1 MKKTSIVIHQKYIED
16 VIKDLHETGLMEIIN
31 ITKEKPETLKDFEKA
46 EMHPEAPVC
55 TTYDL
60 RLTRLIDI
68 LDGIRSKPVGIKAML
83 HPQLPE
89 IKTVEECPLDELYS
103 RAEGV
108 LGEIEK
114 KILTHEEKLKT
125 LDERRQKIKSD
136 ISQVEYLKDFDL
148 DISDIGES
156 EYLVVKAGKTLDI
169 DILTKEVN
177 DLKNSVIYLKRFGT
191 GKKIEYAVIVAIH
204 ISEKEKLEKICREH
218 ITEFNI
224 DIVLGIPKNVLK
236 TLRKEDSEIV
246 KEKKKINLQLKNFA
260 KNQFNDLLVLREEI
274 QLETIRREI
283 PKNFVKTNS
292 TYIIHGWVLEK
303 NEDQLKTSIEKV
315 SDGCAVYE
323 SKVPSLNP
331 DNPPTHIETPGWAN
345 GFRSLLEMFATP
357 KYNELNPT
365 ILMGIFFVLF
375 FGVMLGDAGYGSII
389 LVLSLFGY
397 FKFGKYSEMIKSWAF
412 MGIWMGLVT
421 TIFGIFTYSIFGDL
435 IHRFFFN
442 SPLEPIYSFNLLGIH
457 FPVESLNDPLAI
469 LTLAL
474 ILGLIHL
481 NVGVILG
488 IYQAFKQKKYKEML
502 TECLC
507 WVPLQL
513 GGGVL
518 IGYFVLGWELSQ
530 TLFYVAG
537 IMVVIGLIQLFIAS
551 GPIGFFDITGYVGD
565 WLSYARLLALGLATS
580 GMALAFNVV
589 SQLLGD
595 MIPIKI
601 IGMIVMVS
609 LLVIM
614 HMVNLGL
621 QSLGAGVHSLRLQYV
636 EFFNRF
642 YEGGG
647 KMFSPFKINRKYTKI
662 EEEKNVD

>member
-1 MKKTSIVIHQKYIED
+1 MKKVSIVIHQNYVED
-16 VIKDLHETGLMEIIN
+16 VIKNLHKTGMMEIIN
-31 ITKEKPETLKDFEKA
+31 IAKEEPEAFKEFEKA
-46 EMHPEAPVC
+46 EMHPDASVC
-55 TTYDL
+55 TNYNL

-68 LDGIRSKPVGIKAML
+68 LDGIRDKPSGIKSML

-89 IKTVEECPLDELYS
+89 VKTVETRSLDELYS
-103 RAEGV
+103 YAEGI

-114 KILTHEEKLKT
+114 KILVHEDKLKT
-125 LDERRQKIKSD
+125 LDEQRQRIKSD
-136 ISQVEYLKDFDL
+136 IDQIEYLKDFDM
-148 DISDIGES
+148 DISDIGQS
-156 EYLVVKAGKTLDI
+156 EYMIVKAGKTLDL
-169 DILTKEVN
+169 DSLTEEIN
-177 DLKNSVIYLKRFGT
+177 SLKNSVIYSRCFGT
-191 GKKIEYAVIVAIH
+191 GKKIECAVIVATH
-204 ISEKEKLEKICREH
+204 LSEKEELERICRGF
-218 ITEFNI
+218 IVEFNI
-224 DIVLGIPKNVLK
+224 GAESGRPKNLLK
-236 TLRKEDSEIV
+236 TMRREICV
-246 KEKKKINLQLKNFA
+246 ISKEKKKIESNLKKFA
-260 KNQFNDLLVLREEI
+260 KYQLDDLLALREEV
-274 QLETIRREI
+274 QLEEVRKEVS
-283 PKNFVKTNS
+283 KNFVKTNS
-292 TYIIHGWVLEK
+292 TYIVNGWVLEK
-303 NEDQLKTSIEKV
+303 NEEQLKIIV
-315 SDGCAVYE
+315 DRASDGCIAYE
-323 SKVPSLNP
+323 SEVPSVNP
-331 DNPPTHIETPGWAN
+331 DNPPTYIETPKWAN
-345 GFRSLLEMFATP
+345 GFKSLLEMFATP
-357 KYNELNPT
+357 RYNELNPT
-365 ILMGIFFVLF
+365 IIMGIFFVLF

-389 LVLSLFGY
+389 LTLSLLGY

-421 TIFGIFTYSIFGDL
+421 TIFGILTYSIFGDL

-442 SPLEPIYSFNLLGIH
+442 SPVEPIYGFDLLGIH
-457 FPVESLNDPLAI
+457 FPVESLNDPLSI

-481 NVGVILG
+481 NVGIVLG

-502 TECLC
+502 TERLC

-513 GGGVL
+513 GGGML
-518 IGYFVLGWELSQ
+518 IGYFILGWELPQ

-580 GMALAFNVV
+580 GMALAFNIV

-601 IGMIVMVS
+601 IGMIVMVI
-609 LLVIM
+609 LLVVM

-621 QSLGAGVHSLRLQYV
+621 QALGAGVHSLRLQYV

-647 KMFSPFKINRKYTKI
+647 KMFSPFEINRKYTKI
-662 EEEKNVD
+662 EEENVD

>member
-1 MKKTSIVIHQKYIED
+1 MKKVSIVVHQNYVED
-16 VIKDLHETGLMEIIN
+16 VIKNLHKTGMMEIIN
-31 ITKEKPETLKDFEKA
+31 IAKEEPEAFKEFEKA
-46 EMHPEAPVC
+46 EMHPDASVC
-55 TTYDL
+55 TNYNL

-68 LDGIRSKPVGIKAML
+68 LDGIRDKPSGIKSML

-89 IKTVEECPLDELYS
+89 VKTVETRSLDELYS
-103 RAEGV
+103 YAEGI

-114 KILTHEEKLKT
+114 KILVHEDKLKT
-125 LDERRQKIKSD
+125 LDEQRQRIKSD
-136 ISQVEYLKDFDL
+136 IDQIEYLKDFDM
-148 DISDIGES
+148 DISDIGQS
-156 EYLVVKAGKTLDI
+156 EYMIVKAGKTLDL
-169 DILTKEVN
+169 DSLTEEIN
-177 DLKNSVIYLKRFGT
+177 SLKNSVIYSRCFGT
-191 GKKIEYAVIVAIH
+191 GKKIECAVIVATH
-204 ISEKEKLEKICREH
+204 LSEKEELERICRGF
-218 ITEFNI
+218 IVEFNI
-224 DIVLGIPKNVLK
+224 GAESGRPKNLLK
-236 TLRKEDSEIV
+236 TMRREICV
-246 KEKKKINLQLKNFA
+246 ISKEKKKIESNLKKFA
-260 KNQFNDLLVLREEI
+260 KYQLDDLLALREEV
-274 QLETIRREI
+274 QLEEVRKEVS
-283 PKNFVKTNS
+283 KNFVKTNS
-292 TYIIHGWVLEK
+292 TYIVNGWVLEK
-303 NEDQLKTSIEKV
+303 NEEQLKIIV
-315 SDGCAVYE
+315 DRASDGCIAYE
-323 SKVPSLNP
+323 SEVPSVNP
-331 DNPPTHIETPGWAN
+331 DNPPTYIETPKWAN
-345 GFRSLLEMFATP
+345 GFKSLLEMFATP
-357 KYNELNPT
+357 RYNELNPT
-365 ILMGIFFVLF
+365 IIMGIFFVLF

-389 LVLSLFGY
+389 LTLSLLGY

-421 TIFGIFTYSIFGDL
+421 TIFGILTYSIFGDL

-442 SPLEPIYSFNLLGIH
+442 SPVEPIYGFDLLGIH
-457 FPVESLNDPLAI
+457 FPVESLNDPLSI

-481 NVGVILG
+481 NVGIVLG

-502 TECLC
+502 TERLC

-513 GGGVL
+513 GGGML
-518 IGYFVLGWELSQ
+518 IGYFILGWELPQ

-580 GMALAFNVV
+580 GMALAFNIV

-601 IGMIVMVS
+601 IGMIVMVI
-609 LLVIM
+609 LLVVM

-621 QSLGAGVHSLRLQYV
+621 QALGAGVHSLRLQYV

-647 KMFSPFKINRKYTKI
+647 KMFSPFEINRKYTKI
-662 EEEKNVD
+662 EEENVD

>member
-16 VIKDLHETGLMEIIN
+16 VIKDLHETGFMEIIN

-46 EMHPEAPVC
+46 EMHPEASVC

-68 LDGIRSKPVGIKAML
+68 LDGIRSKPSGIKAML

-103 RAEGV
+103 RAEGI

-114 KILTHEEKLKT
+114 KILAHEGKLKT

-136 ISQVEYLKDFDL
+136 ISQIEYLKDFDL
-148 DISDIGES
+148 DIADIGES
-156 EYLVVKAGKTLDI
+156 EYLIVKAGKTLDI

-177 DLKNSVIYLKRFGT
+177 SLKNAVIYSKRFGT
-191 GKKIEYAVIVAIH
+191 GKKIEYAVIVAVH
-204 ISEKEKLEKICREH
+204 ISEKEKFEKICREY

-224 DIVLGIPKNVLK
+224 DITSGIPKNILK
-236 TLRKEDSEIV
+236 TLRKENSEIT

-260 KNQFNDLLVLREEI
+260 KNQFNDLLALREEI

-283 PKNFVKTNS
+283 PKNFAKTAS
-292 TYIIHGWVLEK
+292 TYVINGWILEK
-303 NEDQLKTSIEKV
+303 NEEQLKTSIEKV
-315 SDGCAVYE
+315 SDGCLVYE

-331 DNPPTHIETPGWAN
+331 DNPPTHIETPRWAN
-345 GFRSLLEMFATP
+345 GFKSLLEMFATP
-357 KYNELNPT
+357 RYNELNPT

-389 LVLSLFGY
+389 LILSLLGY

-412 MGIWMGLVT
+412 MGIWIGLVT
-421 TIFGIFTYSIFGDL
+421 TIFGVLTYSIFGDL

-442 SPLEPIYSFNLLGIH
+442 SPVEPIYSFNLLGIH

-502 TECLC
+502 TERLC
-507 WVPLQL
+507 WVPLQI
-513 GGGVL
+513 GGGML
-518 IGYFVLGWELSQ
+518 IGYFILGWGLSQ
-530 TLFYVAG
+530 TLFYAAG

-601 IGMIVMVS
+601 IGMIVMVI

-621 QSLGAGVHSLRLQYV
+621 QALGAGVHSLRLQYV

-647 KMFSPFKINRKYTKI
+647 KMFSPFKINRRYTKI
-662 EEEKNVD
+662 EEKNVD

>member
-1 MKKTSIVIHQKYIED
+1 MKKVSIVIHQNYVED
-16 VIKDLHETGLMEIIN
+16 VIKNLHKTGMMEIIN
-31 ITKEKPETLKDFEKA
+31 ITKEEPEAFKEFEKA
-46 EMHPEAPVC
+46 EMHPDASVC
-55 TTYDL
+55 TNYNL

-68 LDGIRSKPVGIKAML
+68 LDGIRDKPSGIKSML

-89 IKTVEECPLDELYS
+89 VKTVEMRSLDELYS
-103 RAEGV
+103 YAEGI

-114 KILTHEEKLKT
+114 KILAHEDKLKT
-125 LDERRQKIKSD
+125 LDEQRQSIKSD
-136 ISQVEYLKDFDL
+136 IGQVEYLKDFDM
-148 DISDIGES
+148 DISDIGQS
-156 EYLVVKAGKTLDI
+156 EYMIVKAGKTLDL
-169 DILTKEVN
+169 DGLTEEIN
-177 DLKNSVIYLKRFGT
+177 GLKNSVIYSRCFGT
-191 GKKIEYAVIVAIH
+191 GKKIECAVIVATH
-204 ISEKEKLEKICREH
+204 LSEKEELERICRGF
-218 ITEFNI
+218 IVEFNI
-224 DIVLGIPKNVLK
+224 GAESGRPKNLLK
-236 TLRKEDSEIV
+236 TMRREICV
-246 KEKKKINLQLKNFA
+246 ISKEKKKIESNLKKFA
-260 KNQFNDLLVLREEI
+260 KYQLDDLLALREEV
-274 QLETIRREI
+274 QLEEVRKEVS
-283 PKNFVKTNS
+283 KNFVKTNS
-292 TYIIHGWVLEK
+292 TYIVNGWVLEK
-303 NEDQLKTSIEKV
+303 NEEQLKIIV
-315 SDGCAVYE
+315 DRASDGCIAYE
-323 SKVPSLNP
+323 SEVPSVNP
-331 DNPPTHIETPGWAN
+331 DNPPTYIETPKWAN
-345 GFRSLLEMFATP
+345 GFKSLLEMFATP
-357 KYNELNPT
+357 RYNELNPT
-365 ILMGIFFVLF
+365 IIMGIFFVLF

-389 LVLSLFGY
+389 LTLSLLGY

-421 TIFGIFTYSIFGDL
+421 TIFGILTYSIFGDL

-442 SPLEPIYSFNLLGIH
+442 SPVEPIYGFDLLGIH
-457 FPVESLNDPLAI
+457 FPVESLNDPLSI

-481 NVGVILG
+481 NVGIVLG

-502 TECLC
+502 TERLC

-513 GGGVL
+513 GGGML
-518 IGYFVLGWELSQ
+518 IGYFILGWELPQ

-580 GMALAFNVV
+580 GMALAFNIV

-601 IGMIVMVS
+601 IGMIVMVI
-609 LLVIM
+609 LLVVM

-621 QSLGAGVHSLRLQYV
+621 QTLGAGVHSLRLQYV

-647 KMFSPFKINRKYTKI
+647 KMFSPFEINRKYTKI
-662 EEEKNVD
+662 EEENVD